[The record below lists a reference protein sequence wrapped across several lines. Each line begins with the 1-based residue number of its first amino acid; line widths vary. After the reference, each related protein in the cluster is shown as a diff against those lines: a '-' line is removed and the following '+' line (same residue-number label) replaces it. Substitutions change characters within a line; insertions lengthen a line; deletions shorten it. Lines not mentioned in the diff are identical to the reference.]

1 MLKSMLMLAPLLAGG
16 AYAAGAFDSAPASQ
30 ALPASGSAPAP
41 KAAAASAG
49 GSAKCPELFDRMRV
63 LAFGSIDLKA
73 EELGPARAQLQE
85 LHSQLRNEGCKIP
98 DGKGGFDP
106 LPELPS
112 DWSNRSPNGTV
123 SFRPG
128 KPMVDLRN

>member
-30 ALPASGSAPAP
+30 ALPASASAPGP
-41 KAAAASAG
+41 KATASG
-49 GSAKCPELFDRMRV
+49 GSAKCPELLDQMRV
-63 LAFGSIDLKA
+63 LAFGSIDLKV

-112 DWSNRSPNGTV
+112 DWSNRSPDGTV
-123 SFRPG
+123 SFQPG
-128 KPMVDLRN
+128 KPMVDLRD